1 MPAVGNYALLF
12 LMTKTLV
19 SYSWVCL
26 IPLVFS
32 LLRMDASTTKA
43 IAQKI
48 KLSDRTVRNYWIR
61 LQDILGVYIEPNN
74 SSIND

>member
-1 MPAVGNYALLF
+1 
-12 LMTKTLV
+12 
-19 SYSWVCL
+19 
-26 IPLVFS
+26 
-32 LLRMDASTTKA
+32 MDASTTKA